1 MLTGQRF
8 GIHLPTT
15 ASSKFDRTKDLA
27 VLAEK
32 LGYDSIWVAD
42 HLLGDA
48 KRTGGP
54 RGSGIYEPL
63 ITLGALT
70 SVTSK
75 VKLGT
80 AVLLPLRHP
89 VVTASMVSTLDHA
102 SGGRIILG
110 LGVGWNKL
118 EFNAMN
124 VPFES
129 RGKLVDESIATLID
143 LWTKPNVRLNGEY
156 FKMDGVVLNPKPVQQ
171 PHPEIWVGGN
181 GTAAIRRALHNGAA
195 WIPTD
200 YTTREYKDGL
210 KTLSRERNAIGKL
223 QKNIIIA
230 SHLFMCID
238 TDPRKARRKA
248 EFLKAMTGET
258 IRSIEKWAIIG
269 TPAEVLDRITE
280 YSKVGVS
287 YHVFSFPA
295 GTEEDDYALLMG
307 EVISQIR

>member
-1 MLTGQRF
+1 MTVQKF
-8 GIHLPTT
+8 GIHLPTS
-15 ASSKFDRTKDLA
+15 ASSTFDRTKNLA

-32 LGYDSIWVAD
+32 LGYESVWVAD
-42 HLLGDA
+42 HLLGDS

-63 ITLGALT
+63 VTLGALT

-89 VVTASMVSTLDHA
+89 VVTASMISTLDHA

-118 EFNAMN
+118 EFDALNI
-124 VPFES
+124 PFES

-143 LWTKPNVRLNGEY
+143 LWNKPNVRLNGEY
-156 FKMDGVVLNPKPVQQ
+156 FKMNDVVMNPKPLQKPQ
-171 PHPEIWVGGN
+171 PGIWIGGN
-181 GTAAIRRALHNGAA
+181 GRAAIRRAVNHGVA

-200 YTTREYKDGL
+200 YTTQEYRDGL
-210 KTLSRERNAIGKL
+210 KTLSHERKGVGKPK
-223 QKNIIIA
+223 KNIIIA

-238 TDPRKARRKA
+238 TNPKKARRKA

-269 TPAEVLDRITE
+269 TPAEVMDRVTE

-287 YHVFSFPA
+287 YHIFSFPA
-295 GTEEDDYALLMG
+295 GTEEADYALLRD
-307 EVISQIR
+307 EVISKIS

>member
-1 MLTGQRF
+1 LTVQRF
-8 GIHLPTT
+8 GIHLPTA
-15 ASSKFDRTKDLA
+15 ASSKFERTKDLA
-27 VLAEK
+27 VSAEK
-32 LGYDSIWVAD
+32 LGYDSVWVAD
-42 HLLGDA
+42 HLLGDS
-48 KRTGGP
+48 KRAGGP

-70 SVTSK
+70 SVTSR

-89 VVTASMVSTLDHA
+89 VVTASMISTLDHA

-110 LGVGWNKL
+110 LGVGWNRL
-118 EFNAMN
+118 EFDAMN
-124 VPFES
+124 IPFES

-156 FKMDGVVLNPKPVQQ
+156 FKMNGVVMNPKPVQE
-171 PHPEIWVGGN
+171 PHPGIWVGGN
-181 GTAAIRRALHNGAA
+181 GRAAIRRALQNGVA

-200 YTTREYKDGL
+200 YTTQEYKDGL
-210 KTLSRERNAIGKL
+210 KTLSHERKGIGKH
-223 QKNIIIA
+223 QKNIIVA

-238 TDPRKARRKA
+238 TDSGRARRKA
-248 EFLKAMTGET
+248 EFLKGMTGEN

-287 YHVFSFPA
+287 YHIFSFPA
-295 GTEEDDYALLMG
+295 GTEEEDYALLRD
-307 EVISQIR
+307 EVISKIS

>member
-1 MLTGQRF
+1 MTAQRF
-8 GIHLPTT
+8 GIHLPTA
-15 ASSKFDRTKDLA
+15 ASSKFDRTKNLA
-27 VLAEK
+27 VSAEK
-32 LGYDSIWVAD
+32 LGYDSVWVAD
-42 HLLGDA
+42 HLLGDS

-63 ITLGALT
+63 ITLAALT
-70 SVTSK
+70 SVTTR

-89 VVTASMVSTLDHA
+89 VVTASMISTLDHA

-118 EFNAMN
+118 EFNALN
-124 VPFES
+124 IPFES
-129 RGKLVDESIATLID
+129 RGKLVDEYILTLKD
-143 LWTKPNVRLNGEY
+143 LWSKPNVRLNGKY
-156 FKMDGVVLNPKPVQQ
+156 FKMNGVVMNPRPVQK
-171 PHPEIWVGGN
+171 PNPEIWVGGN
-181 GTAAIRRALHNGAA
+181 GRPAILRAINNGVA

-200 YTTREYKDGL
+200 YTTQEYRDGI
-210 KTLSRERNAIGKL
+210 KTLRHEGKNIGKR
-223 QKNIIIA
+223 QRKIIVA

-258 IRSIEKWAIIG
+258 IRSIERWAIIG
-269 TPAEVLDRITE
+269 SPDEVLDRVTQ

-295 GTEEDDYALLMG
+295 GTEEDDYALLMD